1 MFFKKDLEIS
11 KNEYKVKYENLFLDY
26 KDMLDK
32 SLRMKAAPV
41 SSNNLLLPEKEE
53 QNNLLEYHF
62 NNIGLIF
69 LNNKN
74 QTCWNYLTSN
84 KKVKRNFQ
92 ELLFDNVGK
101 YACFAYSK
109 LKEKCKILEES
120 LNFSL
125 EKQKEFSNYHLEI
138 YKEALKTR
146 EKYIKYKNKFKTIEK
161 ISYLSNEDL
170 SELISTA
177 SNILEKAKTEKI
189 SRVYKKEIKELKS
202 QISNIPNS
210 PSPVKNTKKFFEIDL
225 SKSLNDEQE
234 HVSKCFIQ
242 LNPTKISNNNNYNF
256 EEFESKFLNNPIN
269 FDFIYE
275 KKNNTES
282 KNLSETKFSPKSLI
296 PPINKPVEKVSIDN
310 NPKKTVPKSLDK
322 RKRTKSV
329 LPSKPTTIKH
339 DKRGVSVEKS
349 VENSSFSS
357 NKKAEDLSK
366 LKELIEDKKILA
378 ETFVLNKPNNINI
391 TNNNHSQI
399 QKNPNE
405 SFHKNGLINFKQDAE
420 NLKDFVQKV
429 SSTVHENMENL
440 QAKMQNPKNCHLSDF
455 FSEKDFFS
463 NEKHHFFEDKNLL
476 ESENQENKLLDQSNH
491 ICSDFNQSSM
501 ISGNFE
507 DNYGGA
513 KKRRTRAERN
523 SKKF

>member
-1 MFFKKDLEIS
+1 
-11 KNEYKVKYENLFLDY
+11 
-26 KDMLDK
+26 MLDK
-32 SLRMKAAPV
+32 SLRMKATPK
-41 SSNNLLLPEKEE
+41 SSNNLIVVEKEE

-62 NNIGLIF
+62 NNIGLVF

-74 QTCWNYLTSN
+74 KTCWNYLTSS

-109 LKEKCKILEES
+109 LKEKCKTLEDS
-120 LNFSL
+120 LNNSL
-125 EKQKEFSNYHLEI
+125 EKQKEFANYHLEI

-161 ISYLSNEDL
+161 ISSLSNEDL

-177 SNILEKAKTEKI
+177 SNILEKAKTEQI
-189 SRVYKKEIKELKS
+189 HRVYKKEIKDLKS

-210 PSPVKNTKKFFEIDL
+210 PSPIKNTKKFFEIDL
-225 SKSLNDEQE
+225 LKSLKDEQE
-234 HVSKCFIQ
+234 HISKSFLQI
-242 LNPTKISNNNNYNF
+242 NHAKITNNNYNF

-269 FDFIYE
+269 FDFIYD
-275 KKNNTES
+275 KKNNAES
-282 KNLSETKFSPKSLI
+282 KNLSETKFSPKSSI
-296 PPINKPVEKVSIDN
+296 PPLNKPAEKNSLDN
-310 NPKKTVPKSLDK
+310 IPKKTPPKSLDK

-329 LPSKPTTIKH
+329 LPSKPNTIKN

-357 NKKAEDLSK
+357 NKKAEDLTK

-378 ETFVLNKPNNINI
+378 ETFILNKPSNNIN
-391 TNNNHSQI
+391 NFNSNECNQV
-399 QKNPNE
+399 QKNN
-405 SFHKNGLINFKQDAE
+405 KNGLINFKQDAE

-463 NEKHHFFEDKNLL
+463 NEKHHFFEEKTENLL
-476 ESENQENKLLDQSNH
+476 DTENQENKFIDQSNH
-491 ICSDFNQSSM
+491 ICSEFNQSSM

-507 DNYGGA
+507 ESYGGS